1 MGTAMK
7 AEETSRT
14 SQATPATEAS
24 QGRELVPVPREP
36 GPPASTGAAPGG
48 RHNGRRVG
56 RRLAVI
62 LAVLLL
68 AVGAAGG
75 GWYWWQR
82 QQAAAL
88 PPGIASGNGRIEA
101 EQVDV
106 ATKIAGRVEAVLV
119 HEGDMVRAGQVL
131 ARMDTRELEAALR
144 QTEAQERQARR
155 VLEARRAAAAQQR
168 SQLTLA
174 QAELDR
180 TRSLVQGGYATRQSL
195 DQRVST
201 HDSAV
206 AALNAATAQIEEAE
220 QAVQAS
226 DGAVDRVRTQIADS
240 TLVAPID
247 GRVQYRLAQP
257 GEVLG
262 AGGRVLTLLDVTDVF
277 MAVFLPTG
285 EAGRLPI
292 GTEARIVLDALPEFV
307 IPATVTFVSPQAQFT
322 PKQVETQ
329 GERER
334 LMFRVKLGID
344 RDLLRQHAEEV
355 RTGLPGIGYVR
366 LDPAAPWPAWLEA
379 GRRTAR

>member
-14 SQATPATEAS
+14 SQATPATEPSEA
-24 QGRELVPVPREP
+24 RDLVPIPREP
-36 GPPASTGAAPGG
+36 GPPALVDAAPGTQRG
-48 RHNGRRVG
+48 G

-68 AVGAAGG
+68 AAGAAGG

-106 ATKIAGRVEAVLV
+106 ATKVAGRVEAVLV
-119 HEGDMVRAGQVL
+119 HEGDMVHAGQVL
-131 ARMDTRELEAALR
+131 ARMDTREVEAALR
-144 QTEAQERQARR
+144 QAEAQERQARR
-155 VLEARRAAAAQQR
+155 VLEARRAASAQQR

-201 HDSAV
+201 RDSAV

-220 QAVQAS
+220 QAIQA
-226 DGAVDRVRTQIADS
+226 AEEAAERVRTQIADS
-240 TLVAPID
+240 TLVAPLD

-262 AGGRVLTLLDVTDVF
+262 AGGRVLTLLDVTDVY

-307 IPATVTFVSPQAQFT
+307 IPAAVTFVSPQAQFT
-322 PKQVETQ
+322 PRQVETR

-344 RDLLRQHAEEV
+344 RELLRRHAEEV
-355 RTGLPGIGYVR
+355 RTGLPGVGYVR
-366 LDPAAPWPAWLEA
+366 LDAATPWPAWLEP